1 MAKSIKISDELFWKQ
16 RPILY
21 EDYSAGYWSV
31 HVCDETT
38 QSWRKNILKG
48 REATAVG
55 LHTVPEIKSIFKIEK
70 L

>member
-1 MAKSIKISDELFWKQ
+1 M
-16 RPILY
+16 
-21 EDYSAGYWSV
+21 

-55 LHTVPEIKSIFKIEK
+55 LHTGPEIRSIFKIEK
-70 L
+70 W